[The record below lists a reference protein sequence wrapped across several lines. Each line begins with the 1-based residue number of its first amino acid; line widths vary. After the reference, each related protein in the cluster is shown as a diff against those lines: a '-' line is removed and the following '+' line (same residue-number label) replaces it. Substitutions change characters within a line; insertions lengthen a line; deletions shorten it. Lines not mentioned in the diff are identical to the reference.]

1 VVTGRTKTLYNFATN
16 DSPSVFSDLID
27 VNGVLYGTTYGAG
40 NYCDPTC
47 GTIFSLDPKSGKET
61 VLHVFCGQACSDGA
75 YPRGGLINMGG
86 ILYGTT
92 NSGGTADCHQIS
104 GIIGCGTVYSFDL
117 STGTY
122 SVVYSFQGKRS
133 GAKDGSQ
140 PNSSLLDVNGAL
152 YGTTATGGKGCLTV
166 GCGTVFSITP

>member
-1 VVTGRTKTLYNFATN
+1 
-16 DSPSVFSDLID
+16 
-27 VNGVLYGTTYGAG
+27 
-40 NYCDPTC
+40 
-47 GTIFSLDPKSGKET
+47 
-61 VLHVFCGQACSDGA
+61 
-75 YPRGGLINMGG
+75 
-86 ILYGTT
+86 
-92 NSGGTADCHQIS
+92 
-104 GIIGCGTVYSFDL
+104 VYSFDL

-166 GCGTVFSITP
+166 GCGTVFSITIVHHRREVLRRS